1 LVLKQF
7 ETEVNELNRK
17 FLVIAVAFMAVAI
30 LGTPLVST
38 VQARITEENHYGPPG
53 EGFTEYYGTMGGA
66 NFYVLIP
73 DDWTNP
79 LGDGMLFVIC
89 RSTLYVEDPRNSI
102 EDYPF
107 AQALVSQGIAVAASN
122 YGTTIQSTK
131 DGVIR
136 THQLTEFVIDNFG
149 VTGKVF
155 LCGTSLGGAVS
166 LILGE
171 KHPDIYSGV
180 LDISGVKD
188 WAMMYNTAISY
199 SGTDPF
205 LIFMYG
211 MTKANYEE
219 RYGGTP
225 DERPQKYAK
234 YSPMSYTDLSIPVI
248 SVIHTS
254 DEIVEPEQTYEYHSL
269 VGDTWHY
276 VVEIHENTPGALPP
290 ILPPPAPA
298 PTSWYGHFD
307 PLTWA
312 ARAFY
317 FQYLVGWSNGD
328 IDPGDIPPV
337 FPPP

>member
-1 LVLKQF
+1 MNKKSLML
-7 ETEVNELNRK
+7 TTL
-17 FLVIAVAFMAVAI
+17 LAVAMMA
-30 LGTPLVST
+30 TPLVST
-38 VQARITEENHYGPPG
+38 VQARITEEHHYGPTG

-89 RSTLYVEDPRNSI
+89 RSTLYVEDPRQSI

-107 AQALVSQGIAVAASN
+107 AQALASQGIAVAASN

-131 DGVIR
+131 EGVIR

-188 WAMMYNTAISY
+188 WAMMYNTA
-199 SGTDPF
+199 
-205 LIFMYG
+205 
-211 MTKANYEE
+211 ANYQGSDLFLTVLYVIAKAGYEA
-219 RYGGTP
+219 RARFGGTP

-234 YSPMSYTDLSIPVI
+234 TSPTSYTDLSIPVI
-248 SVIHTS
+248 SLIHAL
-254 DEIVEPEQTYEYHSL
+254 DVIVEPEQTYKYHSL
-269 VGDTWHY
+269 VGDTWHV
-276 VVEIHENTPGALPP
+276 VVEIYENTPGALPP
-290 ILPPPAPA
+290 IPGFPP

-307 PLTWA
+307 PLTWV

-317 FQYLVGWSNGD
+317 FQYLVSWSNGD
-328 IDPGDIPPV
+328 IGPGDIPPV
-337 FPPP
+337 FTPPP